1 MRTFCTILL
10 VAALAPGA
18 TAQTPSAN
26 PISDGIRGQWNGAK
40 RNIQQSAELMSAENY
55 DYRPVDGVRTFGEL
69 LAHVAGANYAICAAA
84 KPEKT
89 PFAENHFEKTA
100 TTRPAIIKAT
110 ADAIAYCDAV
120 FAGPP
125 ASSMNFSLIP
135 EPVNLPP
142 PTMTSVPFAGPYSG
156 TSAAGGCARET
167 ETATATAT
175 AISERRRRISA
186 SKMAA
191 RCRSCAG
198 R

>member
-1 MRTFCTILL
+1 MRTFCTVLL

-18 TAQTPSAN
+18 AAQTPSAN

-84 KPEKT
+84 KPETT
-89 PFAENHFEKTA
+89 PFAEDHFEKTA

-120 FAGPP
+120 
-125 ASSMNFSLIP
+125 
-135 EPVNLPP
+135 
-142 PTMTSVPFAGPYSG
+142 Y
-156 TSAAGGCARET
+156 AALT
-167 ETATATAT
+167 DATAGQMIKSPFGANQMSRTAALVLNIGHNNEHYGNMVT
-175 AISERRRRISA
+175 YLRMNGIVPPSSRR
-186 SKMAA
+186 
-191 RCRSCAG
+191 
-198 R
+198 

>member
-1 MRTFCTILL
+1 MRTFCTVLL

-18 TAQTPSAN
+18 AAQTPSAN

-89 PFAENHFEKTA
+89 PFAENDFEKTA

-120 FAGPP
+120 
-125 ASSMNFSLIP
+125 
-135 EPVNLPP
+135 
-142 PTMTSVPFAGPYSG
+142 Y
-156 TSAAGGCARET
+156 AALT
-167 ETATATAT
+167 DATAGQMIKSPFGANQIPRTAALVMNIGHVNEHYGNMVT
-175 AISERRRRISA
+175 YLRMNGIVPPSSRR
-186 SKMAA
+186 
-191 RCRSCAG
+191 
-198 R
+198 